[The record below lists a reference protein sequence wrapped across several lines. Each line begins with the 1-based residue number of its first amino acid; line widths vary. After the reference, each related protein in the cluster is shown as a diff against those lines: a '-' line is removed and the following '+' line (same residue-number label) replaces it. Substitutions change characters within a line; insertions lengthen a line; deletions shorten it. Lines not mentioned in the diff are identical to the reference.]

1 MRRVVFALILCA
13 VSALTFTTTSSQ
25 AGDWGYYDGPRYS
38 RSYDDYYDR
47 PYYRPYRPYRNYSS
61 DCCYSRVSYYRRAYH
76 DRPYYRSYYDRP
88 HYSYY
93 DRPYYRSRYYDD
105 GYYPRR
111 YSYDSG
117 WYYGRPYY
125 THYST
130 YRLPSYYRDYYYD
143 GPRYSSY
150 YGGYSDYGYRSYYRP
165 YYSSYDYGYRSSSIF
180 SSSYNPYTRAA
191 WPYDQPRRYYPE
203 GCRQSRIYD
212 DAGGYV
218 NGNGISCG
226 H

>member
-1 MRRVVFALILCA
+1 MRRVAFALLFCA
-13 VSALTFTTTSSQ
+13 VSALSFTSHPAQ

-38 RSYDDYYDR
+38 RYYDGDYDR
-47 PYYRPYRPYRNYSS
+47 PHYRPYRSHRGYSS
-61 DCCYSRVSYYRRAYH
+61 DCCYSRVSYYRRV
-76 DRPYYRSYYDRP
+76 SYDRP
-88 HYSYY
+88 HRSYY
-93 DRPYYRSRYYDD
+93 DRPYYRASYDRPYYDRPYH
-105 GYYPRR
+105 GR

-125 THYST
+125 THYSS

-150 YGGYSDYGYRSYYRP
+150 YGGYGYRSYRP
-165 YYSSYDYGYRSSSIF
+165 YYSSYSSYDYGYRSTSLFGRSHD
-180 SSSYNPYTRAA
+180 PYTRAA
-191 WPYDQPRRYYPE
+191 YPYDQPRRYYPE
-203 GCRQSRIYD
+203 GCRRSKIYD

-218 NGNGISCG
+218 WGNGLSCG